1 MAVLSREVA
10 KHPAYFTYSSTWL
23 DNLTHPS
30 GRVTDLTNTNRL
42 VRFYKDCDGM
52 KTGSTN
58 EAKYCLSATA
68 QRNGMR
74 LIAVVLGVPN
84 SQTRFDE
91 ARAMLDYGFSAYSLT
106 PVAREGDWIG
116 MQVPVKLGSKD
127 QVDAALGAG
136 LSLLLR
142 SGMKDQLS
150 FEAELP
156 EYVTAPV
163 QAGDSLGTVWV
174 LLSGKRIAQLP
185 AVAAQDV
192 RLPGMLEGFMRLFEN
207 WR

>member
-1 MAVLSREVA
+1 
-10 KHPAYFTYSSTWL
+10 
-23 DNLTHPS
+23 
-30 GRVTDLTNTNRL
+30 
-42 VRFYKDCDGM
+42 
-52 KTGSTN
+52 
-58 EAKYCLSATA
+58 
-68 QRNGMR
+68 MR

-91 ARAMLDYGFSAYSLT
+91 ARAMMDYGFSSYSLT
-106 PVAREGDWIG
+106 PVARAGDWIG
-116 MQVPVKLGSKD
+116 RQVPGKLGSKD
-127 QVDAALGAG
+127 QVEVAVEDG
-136 LSLLLR
+136 LTLLLR

-156 EYVTAPV
+156 ESIAAPV
-163 QAGDSLGTVWV
+163 RAGDPLGTVWV

-192 RLPGMLEGFMRLFEN
+192 RLPGMLEGFVRLFEN

>member
-1 MAVLSREVA
+1 
-10 KHPAYFTYSSTWL
+10 
-23 DNLTHPS
+23 
-30 GRVTDLTNTNRL
+30 
-42 VRFYKDCDGM
+42 
-52 KTGSTN
+52 
-58 EAKYCLSATA
+58 
-68 QRNGMR
+68 
-74 LIAVVLGVPN
+74 
-84 SQTRFDE
+84 
-91 ARAMLDYGFSAYSLT
+91 MLDYGFSAYSLT

-116 MQVPVKLGSKD
+116 MQVPVKLGNKD

-156 EYVTAPV
+156 ESVTAPV
-163 QAGDSLGTVWV
+163 RAGDPLGNVWV

-192 RLPGMLEGFMRLFEN
+192 RLPGMLEGFMRLWEN